1 LTLPEDH
8 AIIFPKQEQ
17 NIMRDRIGAVWAG
30 LGLVGL
36 GVAFLLAQAFGWG
49 RIWPIF
55 PLIGGLAFLGSY
67 VATGFT
73 DGGLAFIGTAAT
85 LIGLFFFGFT
95 LGVWEWAN
103 MARLWPAFPI
113 IGGVAFVVL
122 FLADRA
128 HDLGVLGLGLSA
140 IVVGGAGLAILYG
153 YAGRNLVQ
161 WWPVLLI
168 LIGAISLLGAV
179 VRMLRGD

>member
-1 LTLPEDH
+1 
-8 AIIFPKQEQ
+8 
-17 NIMRDRIGAVWAG
+17 MRDRVGVVWAG
-30 LGLVGL
+30 LSLIGL
-36 GVAFLLAQAFGWG
+36 GAAFLLAQSFGWG

-73 DGGLAFIGTAAT
+73 DGGLAFVGTAAT

-95 LGVWEWAN
+95 LGVWEWAD
-103 MARLWPAFPI
+103 MGRLWPVFPI
-113 IGGVAFVVL
+113 IGGIAFVIL

-128 HDLGVLGLGLSA
+128 HELSVLGIGVAA
-140 IVVGGAGLAILYG
+140 IVVGLGGLAVIHG
-153 YAGRNLVQ
+153 YAGTNLVQ

-168 LIGAISLLGAV
+168 LVGAISLLGAV